1 MTNKARTLTIVVAG
15 ALMLMLIFLKSGPE
29 GLRKRSDVASA
40 STCPATI
47 SARPNRGV
55 E

>member
-15 ALMLMLIFLKSGPE
+15 ALMLMLIFLVAGPG
-29 GLRKRSDVASA
+29 GLRKQSGVAKA
-40 STCPATI
+40 LTCPSTI
-47 SARPNRGV
+47 SARHNRGV

>member
-1 MTNKARTLTIVVAG
+1 MTNKARTLTIGVAG
-15 ALMLMLIFLKSGPE
+15 APMLMLIFLKTGPE
-29 GLRKRSDVASA
+29 GLRKQSGVAKA
-40 STCPATI
+40 LTCPSTI